1 MSENSFPYRIFK
13 VPFGHR
19 TLVGDMLSNDSEAN
33 ALVLH
38 GAGEL
43 GRNRVRFVRE
53 YFFRNGISSC
63 AFDFIGHGETGG
75 DIKQTSLYERTR
87 QACSIID
94 AQNVKQPL
102 NIVAASMGAYTAV
115 SLLKHYDVDRMIFL
129 VPAMYAAAAYRVSF
143 GNGFTEII
151 REPNSWSRSD
161 AWELLSGYTGRLF
174 VVDGEKDTVIP
185 AGVIEK
191 ICESA
196 VSAKELKRYTV
207 AGAPHFAFT
216 YLRKENPSAL
226 EGLMKQIVDMLRR

>member
-1 MSENSFPYRIFK
+1 MIEKIDSYQKFK
-13 VPFGHR
+13 MPFGHH
-19 TLVGDMLSNDSEAN
+19 TLVGDLLTNDTEAH

-38 GAGEL
+38 GAGEQ
-43 GRNRVRFVRE
+43 GRVRVRFLRE
-53 YFFRNGISSC
+53 YLFENGISSC

-94 AQNVKQPL
+94 AQNLKQPL

-115 SLLKHYDVDRMIFL
+115 SLLKHYDVDRMICL
-129 VPAMYAAAAYRVSF
+129 VPAMYSAAAYRVPF

-151 REPNSWSRSD
+151 REPESWFRSD

-174 VVDGEKDTVIP
+174 VVEGEKDGVIP
-185 AGVIEK
+185 VGVIEK

-207 AGAPHFAFT
+207 SGAPHFVFT

-226 EGLMKQIVDMLRR
+226 GALMGQIVDMLSR